1 MLDLIGL
8 ALKGKGIA
16 YQRIDG
22 SKSFKQ
28 RCDAI
33 AAFRDGSS
41 YPVLLAS
48 LGSAALG

>member
-8 ALKGKGIA
+8 ALEADGIA

-28 RCDAI
+28 RRDAL
-33 AAFRDGSS
+33 AAFRDEAS

-48 LGSAALG
+48 LGSAAFG